1 MRKDTEKNKS
11 ILFIGGAKSGKSSHA
26 LKTGMEFIK
35 KGGHGKG
42 LFVATATAGDEEMQR
57 RISLHRQERGSE
69 WETAEEPVNICRVV
83 QEQNRNFDV
92 ILIDCLTLWLSN
104 LMFGDMDIDSELSRL
119 RQTVAESAAPVI
131 MVSNEVGTGIVPADP
146 VSRKFRD
153 MAGRMNQVMAG
164 ACTEVYFVVAGL
176 HICMKHG

>member
-1 MRKDTEKNKS
+1 
-11 ILFIGGAKSGKSSHA
+11 
-26 LKTGMEFIK
+26 
-35 KGGHGKG
+35 
-42 LFVATATAGDEEMQR
+42 
-57 RISLHRQERGSE
+57 
-69 WETAEEPVNICRVV
+69 
-83 QEQNRNFDV
+83 
-92 ILIDCLTLWLSN
+92 
-104 LMFGDMDIDSELSRL
+104 
-119 RQTVAESAAPVI
+119 